1 MINPLRVVQTLIRG
15 HQSGRKDEG
24 ASIGILIGGPSIGL
38 GKSLL
43 KTLESLDMIWGN
55 QIPLLGNSLD
65 PRGVCQRGVGIKVA

>member
-1 MINPLRVVQTLIRG
+1 MNKIPVQTLIRG

-43 KTLESLDMIWGN
+43 ITNTKVIGYD
-55 QIPLLGNSLD
+55 LGKSNSSS
-65 PRGVCQRGVGIKVA
+65 REFT

>member
-1 MINPLRVVQTLIRG
+1 MGLQTLSGG

-43 KTLESLDMIWGN
+43 INTKVIGDD
-55 QIPLLGNSLD
+55 LGKSNSSS
-65 PRGVCQRGVGIKVA
+65 REFT